1 MYTYIVR
8 RVLLVIPTWLIV
20 STIVFMGL
28 RLIPGDI
35 VDLMM
40 SRMTSSHADAY
51 GGNTRE
57 AILAYLGLD
66 APIHVQYVKWLS
78 GVIRGDWGE
87 SLWTG
92 VPVIETVL
100 TGLPVSV
107 ELGFMAILLSLLI
120 ALPVG
125 IIAGIRPESVLDY
138 VLRSIAVLLVCIP
151 DFWLATMIMIYP
163 ALWWNIS
170 PNLIYVFFW
179 DDPVTNLGTII
190 LPALILGFWF
200 SGMTMRLT
208 RNLVIEEMSQ
218 DYVRTAWSKGL
229 QEQVVVVRHVL
240 KNALIPVVTVVGLQL
255 PVVIGGA
262 VVVESIFSLPGLGRL
277 MVDAI
282 RSRDYLII
290 SGVNLM
296 LAGFVLVVNL
306 LVDISYAWFDPRIHY
321 R

>member
-1 MYTYIVR
+1 MYTYIIR

-20 STIVFMGL
+20 SIIVFMGL

-40 SRMTSSHADAY
+40 SRMTSTHADAY

-57 AILAYLGLD
+57 ALLAYLGLD
-66 APIHVQYVKWLS
+66 SPIHVQYVKWLS
-78 GVIRGDWGE
+78 GVLRGDWGV

-92 VPVIETVL
+92 IPVNETVL
-100 TGLPVSV
+100 TGLPVSL
-107 ELGFMAILLSLLI
+107 ELGFLAIFLSLLI

-125 IIAGIRPESVLDY
+125 IIAGIRPESKLDY
-138 VLRSIAVLLVCIP
+138 LLRSIVVLLVCIP

-163 ALWWNIS
+163 ALWWNVS
-170 PNLIYVFFW
+170 PKLIYVFFW
-179 DDPVTNLGTII
+179 DDPLGNLGMVI

-229 QEQVVVVRHVL
+229 QEKVVVQRHVL
-240 KNALIPVVTVVGLQL
+240 KNSLIPVVTMVGLQL
-255 PVVIGGA
+255 PFVIGGA
-262 VVVESIFSLPGLGRL
+262 VVVETIFALPGLGGL

-282 RSRDYLII
+282 NSRDYPII
-290 SGVNLM
+290 SGINLM
-296 LAGFVLVVNL
+296 LAGFVLIVNL

-321 R
+321 K

>member
-20 STIVFMGL
+20 SIIVFMGL

-40 SRMTSSHADAY
+40 SRMTSSHADAF

-66 APIHVQYVKWLS
+66 SPIHVQYVKWLS
-78 GVIRGDWGE
+78 GVMRGDWGE

-92 VPVIETVL
+92 IPVIETIL
-100 TGLPVSV
+100 TGLPVSL
-107 ELGFMAILLSLLI
+107 ELGLMAILLSLLI

-125 IIAGIRPESVLDY
+125 IVAGIRPESKLDY
-138 VLRSIAVLLVCIP
+138 LLRSIAVLLVCIP

-163 ALWWNIS
+163 ALWWGVS
-170 PNLIYVFFW
+170 PRLVYVFFW
-179 DDPVTNLGTII
+179 ADPLANLSMVI
-190 LPALILGFWF
+190 LPALILGLWF

-208 RNLVIEEMSQ
+208 RNLVIEEVSQ
-218 DYVRTAWSKGL
+218 EYVRTARSKGL
-229 QEQVVVVRHVL
+229 GESVVVLRHVL
-240 KNALIPVVTVVGLQL
+240 KNALIPVVTIVGLQL

-262 VVVESIFSLPGLGRL
+262 VVVESIFSLPGLGAL

-282 RSRDYLII
+282 NSRDYPII
-290 SGVNLM
+290 SGINLL
-296 LAGFVLVVNL
+296 LAGFVLIVNL
-306 LVDISYAWFDPRIHY
+306 LVDIS
-321 R
+321 

>member
-8 RVLLVIPTWLIV
+8 RVLLVVPTWLIV
-20 STIVFMGL
+20 SIIVFMGL

-51 GGNTRE
+51 GGNTRD

-66 APIHVQYVKWLS
+66 APIHVQYVQWLS
-78 GVIRGDWGE
+78 GVVRGDWGE

-92 VPVIETVL
+92 IPVVETVL
-100 TGLPVSV
+100 TGLPVSL
-107 ELGFMAILLSLLI
+107 ELGLMAIVLSLLI

-125 IIAGIRPESVLDY
+125 IVAGIRPESKLDY
-138 VLRSIAVLLVCIP
+138 LLRSIAVLLVCIP

-170 PNLIYVFFW
+170 PPLVYVFFW
-179 DDPVTNLGTII
+179 ADPLANLGMVI
-190 LPALILGFWF
+190 LPALILGLWF

-208 RNLVIEEMSQ
+208 RNLVIEEVSQ
-218 DYVRTAWSKGL
+218 DYVRTARSKGL
-229 QEQVVVVRHVL
+229 GESVVVLRHVL
-240 KNALIPVVTVVGLQL
+240 KNALIPVVTIVGLQL

-262 VVVESIFSLPGLGRL
+262 VVVESIFSLPGLGGL

-282 RSRDYLII
+282 KSRDYPII
-290 SGVNLM
+290 SGINLL
-296 LAGFVLVVNL
+296 LAGFVLMVNL